1 MIKLFLLIHLLLMLA
16 IVYLRMISRL
26 KLTMTTIPLVLFV
39 PVWGSISVLL
49 EYYLRKTHRIGTA
62 AENLE
67 VMKASLVSKNEMPTP
82 EDEEGGS
89 VPLQDALLL
98 DSSKMK
104 RSVILNVLMQDA
116 NSYVKVL
123 NEARMNEDVEVVH
136 YATTAMMELS
146 KEYEFKLQ
154 KFAETYANETD
165 NDELLIEYRNYIE
178 QYVYSGMIEG
188 QMLELHTNTYKQLLL
203 ECIKRFDTKQ
213 DYYSL
218 INCLFESGELALVR
232 SYISKI
238 EEKWPDDEKIWLSKF
253 RLAFETHDT
262 DEMRSLINETKDD
275 DKFFSKDIRN
285 LVEFWK
291 KKR

>member
-1 MIKLFLLIHLLLMLA
+1 MVKLFLLIHVLLLLA

-26 KLTMTTIPLVLFV
+26 RLTLTTIPLVLFV

-67 VMKASLVSKNEMPTP
+67 VMKASLVNMDEMPTP

-89 VPLQDALLL
+89 VPLQDALLI
-98 DSSKMK
+98 DNSQMK

-146 KEYEFKLQ
+146 KEYEFRIQ
-154 KFAETYANETD
+154 KFAAMYADEPD
-165 NDELLIEYRNYIE
+165 NDELLTEYRNYIE
-178 QYVYSGMIEG
+178 QYVYSGMVEG
-188 QMLELHTNTYKQLLL
+188 QMLELHMNTYKQLLL
-203 ECIKRFDTKQ
+203 DCIQRFDNKE
-213 DYYSL
+213 DYFSL
-218 INCLFESGELALVR
+218 INCLFESGELAQVR
-232 SYISKI
+232 SYLSKI
-238 EEKWPDDEKIWLSKF
+238 EEKWRDDENVWLFKF
-253 RLAFETHDT
+253 RLAFETSDT
-262 DEMRSLINETKDD
+262 DEMCSLINETKEEGR
-275 DKFFSKDIRN
+275 FFSKDIRKIAA
-285 LVEFWK
+285 FWEK
-291 KKR
+291 KQ

>member
-1 MIKLFLLIHLLLMLA
+1 MVKLFLLIHVLLLLA

-26 KLTMTTIPLVLFV
+26 RLTLTTIPLVLFV

-67 VMKASLVSKNEMPTP
+67 VMKASLVNMDEMPTP

-89 VPLQDALLL
+89 VPLQDALLI
-98 DSSKMK
+98 DNSQMK

-146 KEYEFKLQ
+146 KEYEFRIQ
-154 KFAETYANETD
+154 KFAAMYADEPD

-178 QYVYSGMIEG
+178 QYVYSGMVEG
-188 QMLELHTNTYKQLLL
+188 QMLELHMNTYKQLLL
-203 ECIKRFDTKQ
+203 DCIQRFDNKE
-213 DYYSL
+213 DYFSL
-218 INCLFESGELALVR
+218 INCLFESGELAQVR
-232 SYISKI
+232 SYLSKI
-238 EEKWPDDEKIWLSKF
+238 EEKWRDDENVWLFKF
-253 RLAFETHDT
+253 RLAFETSDT
-262 DEMRSLINETKDD
+262 DEMRSLINETKEEGR
-275 DKFFSKDIRN
+275 FFSKDIRKIAA
-285 LVEFWK
+285 FWEK
-291 KKR
+291 KQ